1 MEPAGRACRRPSKE
15 RENSTVR
22 ECSLTSTTEFDDVA
36 RFMEGDPPVSM
47 RTVEAAT
54 GVRQQRSA
62 LVRTIWALSWP
73 VILTFLLESLVGL
86 IDTLMVGRLGA
97 AAVAA
102 VGIGAQILSAV
113 SVAMTAVGTGT
124 LALVARHIGAR
135 QEADANQVLG
145 QSILT
150 AFGLSVVAII
160 PVIIFASEIV
170 GLFGVD
176 ASVVAQGGDFV
187 KLVMLS
193 IPQSAVLFVI
203 GSALRGAGDTRTPL
217 FIGVI
222 VNIFNIVGNYVLIFG
237 KLGLPALGVRG
248 SGLATTIAF
257 TVGIAVGLLL
267 LLRGRLVLRVTL
279 HPLRLDMKTIR
290 RVLAIGYPAAG
301 EQMIM
306 QIGFFFY
313 LAFAARYG
321 TSAVAAYFIGVR
333 ILALSFLPG
342 YGFAAAAAALVGQN
356 LGAGDPVLAERS
368 GWESNRLAIY
378 LMSVCGVIIFL
389 AARPIATLFI
399 DDAQV
404 VTDAVSFIRT
414 LAVAQPL
421 MGIDFTIGGAL
432 RGAGD
437 TRFPLLAVF
446 VGFYGCRLTFAYVAG
461 VVLHLS
467 LPWVWFAL
475 MGDYVARAALKAW
488 RFHSGRWKHI
498 AV

>member
-1 MEPAGRACRRPSKE
+1 
-15 RENSTVR
+15 
-22 ECSLTSTTEFDDVA
+22 
-36 RFMEGDPPVSM
+36 MEGDPPSYAW
-47 RTVEAAT
+47 TVEAAAA
-54 GVRQQRSA
+54 VQPQRSD
-62 LVRTIWALSWP
+62 LVRTIWALAWP

-97 AAVAA
+97 TAVAA
-102 VGIGAQILSAV
+102 VGVGAQVLSAV

-135 QEADANQVLG
+135 ERADADQVLC
-145 QSILT
+145 QSII
-150 AFGLSVVAII
+150 AACGLSVLAII
-160 PVIIFASEIV
+160 PVIVFASPIV

-176 ASVVAQGGDFV
+176 PSVIADGGAFV
-187 KLVMLS
+187 QLVMLS

-217 FIGVI
+217 FIGI
-222 VNIFNIVGNYVLIFG
+222 TVNIFNIVGNYVLIFG

-248 SGLATTIAF
+248 SALATTLAF
-257 TVGIAVGLLL
+257 TVGTALGLLL
-267 LLRGRLVLRVTL
+267 LVRGRLVLKVALR
-279 HPLRLDMKTIR
+279 PLRLDMNTIR

-356 LGAGDPVLAERS
+356 LGGHDPALAERS

-378 LMSVCGVIIFL
+378 LMSACGVIIFF
-389 AARPIATLFI
+389 AARPIAALFI
-399 DDAQV
+399 DDARV

-414 LAVAQPL
+414 LAAAQPL
-421 MGIDFTIGGAL
+421 MAVDFTIGGAL

-437 TRFPLLAVF
+437 TRFPLVAVF
-446 VGFYGCRLTFAYVAG
+446 VGFYGCRLAFAYLAAI
-461 VVLHLS
+461 VLHLS

-475 MGDYVARAALKAW
+475 LGDYVARAALKAW
-488 RFHSGRWKHI
+488 RFQSGRWKHI